1 MSINIHA
8 MKHYSEPNLNAPPP
22 VKESSLELVAKTLQ
36 SGCVY
41 RREDLVQVSNAV
53 DRHLGMLVKAGLL
66 QKLAQ
71 GLYYAPKKSAFGIVP
86 PADQALV
93 KKFLNDQDFLVFSP
107 SSYNTLGF
115 GTTQLYN
122 KTIVYNH
129 KRHGLFSFGNREFD
143 FRVKPRFPK
152 RLTPEFLMV
161 DALNNIDSLAEDKD
175 SLLKRVEQKLVD
187 YDQVKLCRAI
197 EDFGSVATRK
207 RFKRWLN
214 A

>member
-1 MSINIHA
+1 MSIKIHA
-8 MKHYSEPNLNAPPP
+8 MKYHSETNLNAPKP
-22 VKESSLELVAKTLQ
+22 VKENSLELVAKTLQ
-36 SGCVY
+36 SGRVY

-53 DRHLGMLVKAGLL
+53 DRHLGMLVKGGLL

-71 GLYYAPKKSAFGIVP
+71 GLYYAPKKSAFGLVP
-86 PADQALV
+86 PKDQALV

-107 SSYNTLGF
+107 SSYNTLGL

-152 RLTPEFLMV
+152 RLSPEFLIV
-161 DALNNIDSLAEDKD
+161 DALNNLDALAEDKE
-175 SLLKRVEQKLVD
+175 SVLKRVEQKLAN
-187 YDQVKLCRAI
+187 YDQVKLYRAV

-207 RFKRWLN
+207 RFKRWMN